1 MEQKHVGTI
10 VVTYNRRN
18 LLKDCIE
25 ALLKQ
30 NYKKQEIL
38 IIDNAS
44 TDGTKEYIDNLIDN
58 KKVFY
63 FNTGANLGGAG
74 GFNYGVREALKRNY
88 DYVWLM
94 DDDTIAENNNALKSL
109 VSKASYLKDDFSFL
123 SSIAKWTD
131 GKICKMNRQVT
142 PPVLYGEP
150 DLFANGLIP
159 CLRGTFVGFFANM
172 KIVRKVGL
180 PIKEFFIYSD
190 DMEYSQRLCSVKPA
204 YVDTGSV
211 LLHKTKSNLGATAN
225 VAPAEKIHM
234 SFYAHRNHEYNIRH
248 YTDKRDRVLDYRNK
262 YLFFIYIILR
272 TAKDHKLKRCWYYTK
287 GKIAGKFFNPKIE
300 ME

>member
-74 GFNYGVREALKRNY
+74 GFNYGVREA
-88 DYVWLM
+88 
-94 DDDTIAENNNALKSL
+94 
-109 VSKASYLKDDFSFL
+109 
-123 SSIAKWTD
+123 
-131 GKICKMNRQVT
+131 
-142 PPVLYGEP
+142 
-150 DLFANGLIP
+150 
-159 CLRGTFVGFFANM
+159 
-172 KIVRKVGL
+172 
-180 PIKEFFIYSD
+180 
-190 DMEYSQRLCSVKPA
+190 
-204 YVDTGSV
+204 
-211 LLHKTKSNLGATAN
+211 
-225 VAPAEKIHM
+225 
-234 SFYAHRNHEYNIRH
+234 
-248 YTDKRDRVLDYRNK
+248 
-262 YLFFIYIILR
+262 
-272 TAKDHKLKRCWYYTK
+272 
-287 GKIAGKFFNPKIE
+287 
-300 ME
+300 

>member
-109 VSKASYLKDDFSFL
+109 VGKASYLKDDFSFL

-150 DLFANGLIP
+150 DLFANGLI
-159 CLRGTFVGFFANM
+159 LGTDLGVESTG
-172 KIVRKVGL
+172 
-180 PIKEFFIYSD
+180 
-190 DMEYSQRLCSVKPA
+190 RL
-204 YVDTGSV
+204 T
-211 LLHKTKSNLGATAN
+211 N
-225 VAPAEKIHM
+225 
-234 SFYAHRNHEYNIRH
+234 
-248 YTDKRDRVLDYRNK
+248 
-262 YLFFIYIILR
+262 
-272 TAKDHKLKRCWYYTK
+272 
-287 GKIAGKFFNPKIE
+287 
-300 ME
+300 